1 MCSSSTFTASS
12 NSKVMFIFFYP
23 NNLGCLVVAICK
35 RFANNIGEIFI
46 FFITAA
52 TTLHSCPNIATTVTE
67 EVQAV
72 GQPKIKNTSVMRSFL
87 PLSIRSS
94 SFYDFFM
101 CGCVTY
107 FQKCISHIGRDTSLR
122 ACFGM
127 SFLIDRNFK
136 SSMDMMSVA
145 CLSQNAHV
153 FFIRRLLS
161 IPLAVAFAAIATT
174 IPPRYR
180 VGYALNFSL
189 WVITFRKMR
198 KKKKKEEKEK
208 LWAIMN

>member
-1 MCSSSTFTASS
+1 
-12 NSKVMFIFFYP
+12 
-23 NNLGCLVVAICK
+23 
-35 RFANNIGEIFI
+35 
-46 FFITAA
+46 
-52 TTLHSCPNIATTVTE
+52 
-67 EVQAV
+67 
-72 GQPKIKNTSVMRSFL
+72 
-87 PLSIRSS
+87 
-94 SFYDFFM
+94 
-101 CGCVTY
+101 
-107 FQKCISHIGRDTSLR
+107 
-122 ACFGM
+122 
-127 SFLIDRNFK
+127 
-136 SSMDMMSVA
+136 MDMMSVA

-161 IPLAVAFAAIATT
+161 IPLAVAFAAIATA

>member
-1 MCSSSTFTASS
+1 
-12 NSKVMFIFFYP
+12 MFIFFYP
-23 NNLGCLVVAICK
+23 NNFGCLVVAICK

-94 SFYDFFM
+94 SFYDFFI

-161 IPLAVAFAAIATT
+161 IPLAVAFAATATT

-180 VGYALNFSL
+180 VGYALNFS
-189 WVITFRKMR
+189 
-198 KKKKKEEKEK
+198 
-208 LWAIMN
+208 

>member
-1 MCSSSTFTASS
+1 MKSLS
-12 NSKVMFIFFYP
+12 
-23 NNLGCLVVAICK
+23 
-35 RFANNIGEIFI
+35 
-46 FFITAA
+46 FFIAAA

-101 CGCVTY
+101 CGCATY

-127 SFLIDRNFK
+127 SLLIDRNFK

-153 FFIRRLLS
+153 LFIRRLLS

-198 KKKKKEEKEK
+198 KKKKEEEKEK
-208 LWAIMN
+208 LWAMMN